1 MKKFKLMVLAAL
13 VSISP
18 LLQSCLDTD
27 NDDLIAIC
35 PEGSVLSI
43 GTVKVS
49 DANTPRDFYF
59 TLDNGVKLIPG
70 DTTSV
75 KNYTPIDNQRVFVVY
90 LRMDEPTSASAVNGR
105 IYSVENILTKN
116 IIPLTTATADSIG
129 DNEINVTT
137 YWVKDNFLTIEYQY
151 LGSGNTD
158 KKHMLNL
165 VQNQTTESTTDDGY
179 VHLEFR
185 HNAFDDQPLKTV
197 PGIVSFKTDSIADQL
212 TGKKGLKL
220 RVKTIYDGIQY
231 FPVDF

>member
-1 MKKFKLMVLAAL
+1 MKKYKLMVLAAL

-27 NDDLIAIC
+27 DNLTSYFPDNGKLAIA
-35 PEGSVLSI
+35 
-43 GTVKVS
+43 TVKVP
-49 DANTPRDFYF
+49 DKDTPRDFF
-59 TLDNGVKLIPG
+59 FALDSGDKLIPS
-70 DTTSV
+70 DTTAI
-75 KNYTPIDNQRVFVVY
+75 KNFPAINDQRVFVGYVKNN
-90 LRMDEPTSASAVNGR
+90 EPMGENILSG
-105 IYSVENILTKN
+105 IIFSVEDILTKN
-116 IIPLTTATADSIG
+116 IIPLTTATADSIR

-151 LGSGNTD
+151 LGSANPD

-165 VQNQTTESTTDDGY
+165 VQNQTTEPTADDGY

-185 HNAFDDQPLKTV
+185 HNAFDDQTLKTV

-212 TGKKGLKL
+212 TGKKGFKL

-231 FPVDF
+231 FKVDF